1 VQAILEGGEVLP
13 ELRELILNRAGGN
26 PLFVE
31 EFTHNLLEK
40 GLIDRKGH
48 QFVLTCSVSDIQ
60 VPDSI
65 QGIITSRID
74 RIEENLKRVIQVAS
88 VIGREFALRILQ
100 TIMGMREELK
110 SHLLNLQGLEFISE
124 KRLFPELEY
133 IFKHALIQEVA
144 YNSLLQKRRKEI
156 HEKIGTAIETLYPDR
171 LEAYYELLA
180 YHYTRSERKE
190 KALKYLELA
199 NQKASKLN
207 AMEEAKAYFDE
218 AMQLLNTLPETRENR
233 LRRISLL
240 VNNVIVFQ
248 LLWKFPE
255 YYELLKMYESMAV
268 ELENPKLLGALYAR
282 LGHLEWAFGMLDQ
295 SIETET
301 KAVEI
306 NEACGNAVDAG
317 YAYMILQWDY
327 LLKGD
332 YDLVIKYKDSAV
344 RMMERQFNLRWYLW
358 AIAAT
363 SLAYTFC
370 GCWDDAVKEGQKELK
385 VAEEYSDNSM
395 ICFAHWNLSTAY
407 AHKGDLDQA
416 VEHAQMALDIAPTPA
431 DRVWAQVPLC
441 LAWFRAGKAHKAIDI
456 MPQLISTQRAARF
469 TWSELTAVYLGRG
482 YVLAGEFEK
491 AGQTLEE
498 VLKLQKK
505 YGMKFVIGSA
515 YRLLGEIALRC
526 NTVEALSNFEKS
538 ITILTEIK
546 AENEL
551 ALAYAGYGRLYKQQG
566 NVEKAREYLNQA
578 LETFDRLG
586 SLIEPEKVR
595 KELLELP
602 NT

>member
-1 VQAILEGGEVLP
+1 M
-13 ELRELILNRAGGN
+13 
-26 PLFVE
+26 
-31 EFTHNLLEK
+31 
-40 GLIDRKGH
+40 
-48 QFVLTCSVSDIQ
+48 
-60 VPDSI
+60 
-65 QGIITSRID
+65 
-74 RIEENLKRVIQVAS
+74 AS

-100 TIMGMREELK
+100 TIMDTREELK
-110 SHLLNLQGLEFISE
+110 SHLLNLQGLEFISQ

-144 YNSLLQKRRKEI
+144 YNSLLQQRRKEI
-156 HEKIGTAIETLYPDR
+156 HEKIGIAIETLYPER
-171 LEAYYELLA
+171 LEVYYELLA
-180 YHYTRSERKE
+180 YHYTRGETKE
-190 KALKYLELA
+190 KAIKYLELA

-218 AMQLLNTLPETRENR
+218 AMQLLNTLPKTKENR

-248 LLWKFPE
+248 LLWKFQE

-317 YAYMILQWDY
+317 YAYMILQWNY

-332 YDLVIKYKDSAV
+332 YDLVIKYKDSAI

-370 GCWDDAVKEGQKELK
+370 GCWDDAVEEGQKELN

-395 ICFAHWNLSTAY
+395 ICFAHWNLSMAY

-441 LAWFRAGKAHKAIDI
+441 LAWFRAGKSQKAIDI
-456 MPQLISTQRAARF
+456 MPQLISTQRSARF

-491 AGQTLEE
+491 AKQTLEE
-498 VLKLQKK
+498 ILELQKQ

-515 YRLLGEIALRC
+515 YRLLGEIALQC

-551 ALAYAGYGRLYKQQG
+551 ALAHAGYGRLYKQQG
-566 NVEKAREYLNQA
+566 NIEKARKYLNQA
-578 LETFDRLG
+578 LETFERLG
-586 SLIEPEKVR
+586 TLIEPDKLR
-595 KELLELP
+595 KELTELP
-602 NT
+602 AS